1 MLVSPRS
8 LKEAQARLECR
19 GFSPSLNSWGAEQ
32 LARTATEGKGRFLS
46 ALRVFSSLSSMPGA
60 SGRLLR
66 ALVTPNSPHL
76 IAAVESVSRTGGA
89 MPLAYWSTTK
99 TVFWTVIRRWPA
111 NHLLEKDD
119 ELAPALLASTHRENF
134 ASDASKHFVISRPNH
149 FANSDLEPHVSG
161 GFKKV
166 TGVLSRHHRSCAEG
180 SWRRGG
186 AAAIA
191 CLALG
196 VVFCARPAAAETL
209 VEALSNAYLINP
221 VLNSQRANLRATDEQ
236 VAVAKSGLRPNIS
249 ASGDAAFQNQESD
262 FVGGSRQQAQQKVQ
276 QCDAATAALEPAF
289 CALLAA
295 QQQQQQS
302 LGNIESQLS
311 SDGVTH
317 PRGYSVTL
325 SQTVFQ
331 GFQNINA
338 IRQAKATVQA
348 GREGLR
354 ATEQTTLLNAATAYV
369 DVVRDEAVVRLRQT
383 NVDVLTEQLRQTKDR
398 FNVGEVTRTDVAQAE
413 ARRSNSITQ
422 LYAAQANLKTSRATY
437 EEVIGHPPSNLV
449 HPPSIVHLLPSQLED
464 AMTLGD
470 GQNPFILAAVYQEEA
485 SLYNVAQIEG
495 ELLPEATLDADYTQ
509 RFGLSKTLKEQ
520 QVFTVIGRVNV
531 PLYQGGGVAAR
542 IRQAKETNNQLKKEV
557 EDAGSAS
564 TPR

>member
-1 MLVSPRS
+1 M
-8 LKEAQARLECR
+8 
-19 GFSPSLNSWGAEQ
+19 
-32 LARTATEGKGRFLS
+32 
-46 ALRVFSSLSSMPGA
+46 
-60 SGRLLR
+60 
-66 ALVTPNSPHL
+66 
-76 IAAVESVSRTGGA
+76 
-89 MPLAYWSTTK
+89 
-99 TVFWTVIRRWPA
+99 
-111 NHLLEKDD
+111 
-119 ELAPALLASTHRENF
+119 
-134 ASDASKHFVISRPNH
+134 
-149 FANSDLEPHVSG
+149 
-161 GFKKV
+161 
-166 TGVLSRHHRSCAEG
+166 TGVQSRHSKSCAEG

-196 VVFCARPAAAETL
+196 AIFCARPVAAETL

-221 VLNSQRANLRATDEQ
+221 ALNAERANLRATDEQ

-262 FVGGSRQQAQQKVQ
+262 FVGGGRSQSSNSSNVQ
-276 QCDAATAALEPAF
+276 TCDAATAAIEPAF
-289 CALLAA
+289 CAFLAA

-383 NVDVLTEQLRQTKDR
+383 
-398 FNVGEVTRTDVAQAE
+398 
-413 ARRSNSITQ
+413 
-422 LYAAQANLKTSRATY
+422 
-437 EEVIGHPPSNLV
+437 
-449 HPPSIVHLLPSQLED
+449 
-464 AMTLGD
+464 
-470 GQNPFILAAVYQEEA
+470 
-485 SLYNVAQIEG
+485 
-495 ELLPEATLDADYTQ
+495 
-509 RFGLSKTLKEQ
+509 
-520 QVFTVIGRVNV
+520 
-531 PLYQGGGVAAR
+531 
-542 IRQAKETNNQLKKEV
+542 
-557 EDAGSAS
+557 
-564 TPR
+564 